1 MVKTEYDS
9 KEGFINIWKE
19 NIIEDLKSRSLSYI
33 TVGEFLSDLKKKFG
47 RGDNKTMKVV
57 ELKKIEKRE
66 KTIEE
71 FVQEFR
77 RAIKRS
83 GYKRKSLIE

>member
-9 KEGFINIWKE
+9 KEGSINIWKE
-19 NIIEDLKSRSLSYI
+19 NIIEDLESRSLSYI

-47 RGDNKTMKVV
+47 REDNKTMKVV
-57 ELKKIEKRE
+57 ELKKRE

-71 FVQEFR
+71 FV
-77 RAIKRS
+77 
-83 GYKRKSLIE
+83 